1 LSVSLQATIK
11 AQMDLPENQAAL
23 EKLKDMIK
31 QMLPPS
37 LLSIDVKVKV
47 SAALNAAAQMLKDA
61 LKELSDPAKL
71 QAAMDLSKVDPN
83 NLAQLAL
90 MLKGREREE
99 DI

>member
-1 LSVSLQATIK
+1 
-11 AQMDLPENQAAL
+11 
-23 EKLKDMIK
+23 
-31 QMLPPS
+31 
-37 LLSIDVKVKV
+37 
-47 SAALNAAAQMLKDA
+47 MLKDA